1 MRPPH
6 VVMLAPDEIVD
17 RRILLE
23 GRSLAREGF
32 RVTLITAPELAGSPQ
47 NDAGD
52 SEFYRVT
59 IKRIDPQRSY
69 ATERKVPLEKL
80 WHRLERDQLQKGKLK
95 KSLHEYDWK
104 QFYWYDE
111 HYYQAAVAEEADLY
125 IAHDL
130 PMLPAALRAGTRKG
144 APVVYDA
151 HELYPEQNHFPTEKQ
166 ELCRR
171 VESALIGLADAV
183 ITVNESIAGEMVR
196 RYRLCKVPDVI
207 LNCTERLEA
216 FDPSRR
222 YHRLR
227 EALRLS
233 EDQKIVLYQGG
244 FSVNRNLEN
253 LVFSATYIETPHVVI
268 VLMGNGALQL
278 RLEEIAKRRG
288 VYGTKVRFLP
298 AVGQDVLL
306 EYTASADVGLIP
318 YPHVD
323 LNTYY
328 CTPNKLF
335 EYIQAELPSL
345 GNDSPE
351 LRKVIE
357 GERIGLCRLMNST
370 QDIACGIDEILG
382 SEVRLCFFRQNLR
395 RASARYTWSVEGAK
409 FCKVISAALGIGE
422 G

>member
-1 MRPPH
+1 
-6 VVMLAPDEIVD
+6 
-17 RRILLE
+17 
-23 GRSLAREGF
+23 
-32 RVTLITAPELAGSPQ
+32 
-47 NDAGD
+47 
-52 SEFYRVT
+52 
-59 IKRIDPQRSY
+59 
-69 ATERKVPLEKL
+69 
-80 WHRLERDQLQKGKLK
+80 
-95 KSLHEYDWK
+95 
-104 QFYWYDE
+104 
-111 HYYQAAVAEEADLY
+111 
-125 IAHDL
+125 
-130 PMLPAALRAGTRKG
+130 
-144 APVVYDA
+144 
-151 HELYPEQNHFPTEKQ
+151 
-166 ELCRR
+166 
-171 VESALIGLADAV
+171 
-183 ITVNESIAGEMVR
+183 
-196 RYRLCKVPDVI
+196 
-207 LNCTERLEA
+207 
-216 FDPSRR
+216 
-222 YHRLR
+222 
-227 EALRLS
+227 
-233 EDQKIVLYQGG
+233 VLYQGG

-357 GERIGLCRLMNST
+357 GERIGLCRLMNSA

-395 RASARYTWSVEGAK
+395 RASARYAWSVEGAK
-409 FCKVISAALGIGE
+409 FCKVISAALGIRE